1 MQKLKQFFGKFH
13 IAVILGTLF
22 FTQLS
27 QPILAAT
34 SATETEGGHVLH
46 HSPKIFIVL
55 ALLLVAAKIFH
66 LIEKIKLPPVVG
78 ELIAGIVLGNL
89 AMFGWHYFDEVGS
102 NDVVKFL
109 AEFGVIIL
117 LFQIGLESNAKELT
131 KVGGKSISV
140 ALIGAFLPFLLG
152 SYLVGPWLLPGQ
164 DTSTYLF
171 LGAALAATSVSIP
184 SKVLMDMGKMQ
195 TKAAKIFLGATV
207 IDDVLGLVILAVIS
221 GLVSTGEM
229 SLVSIALT
237 FFKSFAFLLGSVV
250 LGQLIAPKLGKA
262 FSKINTGMGTKFTF
276 AISFGLLFAGLAAS
290 IGLEPI
296 IGAFA
301 AGLVLDHVH
310 FKLFRDPSIVGQ
322 IKDSL
327 ADHKGSLREKIDKI
341 LHFHSRRNVEDIIEP
356 LSLFFAPI
364 FFVVTGMSV
373 KLESLMSWQTLF
385 LALILTVAAVVGKV
399 AGGLALKEKY
409 RFVVGLAMVP
419 RGEVGLIF
427 ASVGQSLGV
436 LSDQVFSVIVM
447 TVLLT
452 TIIGPFLLAQAIKKQ
467 KSLDD

>member
-1 MQKLKQFFGKFH
+1 MQALKNLISKFYLTIVFG
-13 IAVILGTLF
+13 VLF
-22 FTQLS
+22 LS
-27 QPILAAT
+27 QLASPIFAA
-34 SATETEGGHVLH
+34 SLPGGESGVMH

-55 ALLLVAAKIFH
+55 AILLVAAKIFH

-78 ELIAGIVLGNL
+78 ELVAGIFLGNL
-89 AMFGWHYFDEVGS
+89 ALFGFHYFDEVGT

-109 AEFGVIIL
+109 AEMGVIIL

-131 KVGGKSISV
+131 RVGMKSVKV

-152 SYLVGPWLLPGQ
+152 SYIVGPLLLPGQ
-164 DTSTYLF
+164 ETSTYLF

-184 SKVLMDMGKMQ
+184 SKVLMDMGKMK

-207 IDDVLGLVILAVIS
+207 IDDVLGLVLLAVIS
-221 GLVSTGEM
+221 ALVSTGEM
-229 SLVSIALT
+229 SLTSIGLI
-237 FFKSFAFLLGSVV
+237 FFKSFAFLLGSV
-250 LGQLIAPKLGKA
+250 LIGQLIAPHLGKA

-276 AISFGLLFAGLAAS
+276 AISFGLLFAGLAAM

-310 FKLFRDPSIVGQ
+310 FDRFKDPHIVGQ
-322 IKDSL
+322 IKESL
-327 ADHKGSLREKIDKI
+327 SDFKGSLREKIDKI

-356 LSLFFAPI
+356 LALFFAPI

-373 KLESLMSWQTLF
+373 KLESLMNWQTIG
-385 LALILTVAAVVGKV
+385 LALLLTTAAVIGKV

-409 RFVVGLAMVP
+409 RFIVGLAMVP

-436 LSDQVFSVIVM
+436 LSEQVFSVIVM

-452 TIIGPFLLAQAIKKQ
+452 TIVGPFLLTQAIKKQ
-467 KSLDD
+467 GSLDD

>member
-1 MQKLKQFFGKFH
+1 MQKLIKFFGKFYL
-13 IAVILGTLF
+13 ITLF
-22 FTQLS
+22 NLTFLLTLAS
-27 QPILAAT
+27 PVLAA
-34 SATETEGGHVLH
+34 SLPGAEAGIMH

-55 ALLLVAAKIFH
+55 AIILVAAKIFH

-78 ELIAGIVLGNL
+78 ELVAGIFLGNL
-89 AMFGWHYFDEVGS
+89 AIFGFHYFDEVGT

-131 KVGGKSISV
+131 RVGMKSVRV

-152 SYLVGPWLLPGQ
+152 SYLVGPLLLPGQ
-164 DTSTYLF
+164 TTATYLF

-184 SKVLMDMGKMQ
+184 SKVLMDMGQMK

-221 GLVSTGEM
+221 ALVSTGEM
-229 SLVSIALT
+229 SLASIGLI
-237 FFKSFAFLLGSVV
+237 FFKSFAFLLGSV
-250 LGQLIAPKLGKA
+250 LIGQLIAPWLGRA

-276 AISFGLLFAGLAAS
+276 AISFGLLFAGLAAM
-290 IGLEPI
+290 IGLEAI

-310 FKLFRDPSIVGQ
+310 FTRFKDPHIVGE
-322 IKDSL
+322 IKESL
-327 ADHKGSLREKIDKI
+327 SGFRGSLREKIDKV

-373 KLESLMSWQTLF
+373 KLEALMSWQTIF
-385 LALILTVAAVVGKV
+385 LALLLTVAAIIGKV

-409 RFVVGLAMVP
+409 RFVIGLAMVP

-427 ASVGQSLGV
+427 AAVGQSLGV
-436 LSDQVFSVIVM
+436 LSEQVFSVIVM

-452 TIIGPFLLAQAIKKQ
+452 TIIGPFLLTQAIKKQ
-467 KSLDD
+467 ASLDD